1 MAVRAV
7 RGGLGGMLDFTPIFL
22 YPFYLY
28 REHTLVA
35 TASCDPSRLV
45 RGTSPLQTPCA
56 AGAQGQPHTPAGEN
70 TSPAPHRKAFPM
82 WIKIRTDP
90 EEKRRWQAL
99 AENKGVS
106 LSALVRALLDGQR
119 LRRRREAPKVDPDLL
134 RELARIGNNLN
145 QLAHAANRR
154 RPVETVALLV
164 RLIEIDREL
173 SALRQAHE
181 RPADAD

>member
-1 MAVRAV
+1 
-7 RGGLGGMLDFTPIFL
+7 
-22 YPFYLY
+22 
-28 REHTLVA
+28 
-35 TASCDPSRLV
+35 
-45 RGTSPLQTPCA
+45 
-56 AGAQGQPHTPAGEN
+56 
-70 TSPAPHRKAFPM
+70 M

-119 LRRRREAPKVDPDLL
+119 LRKRREAPKVDPDLL

>member
-1 MAVRAV
+1 
-7 RGGLGGMLDFTPIFL
+7 
-22 YPFYLY
+22 
-28 REHTLVA
+28 
-35 TASCDPSRLV
+35 
-45 RGTSPLQTPCA
+45 
-56 AGAQGQPHTPAGEN
+56 
-70 TSPAPHRKAFPM
+70 M

-90 EEKRRWQAL
+90 EEKRHWQAL

-106 LSALVRALLDGQR
+106 LSALVRSLLDGQR
-119 LRRRREAPKVDPDLL
+119 LRKRREAPKVDPVLL

-173 SALRQAHE
+173 SVLRQAHE
-181 RPADAD
+181 RPTDAD